1 MKSENLFLRVKT
13 RLRLFAGVTALLFF
27 ALPFAAAQPGTTK
40 KIDPATG
47 RTVDAAAQ
55 TQTAQAPAAAE
66 PVEVK
71 PVEVK
76 RVETLPPAP
85 VEAEEPIGADALK
98 ETQKEKEAAAPE
110 EKPVTAEPAPLK
122 TETTEAASKKTS
134 LPESAHGELFG
145 VEPAIDTLDGA
156 SLSTE
161 ESFEELSFST
171 PNGLTALTND
181 TEAEKVE
188 PADTAPTLLSK
199 EELDAA
205 APEAVIAETA
215 ESAKEEAKTSAEAP
229 AEAVTENPAPTEES
243 QAVAE
248 NAAPAEA
255 TEAVAENVA
264 PAEEITAESEVKIA
278 KEAPAPSAEAE
289 PSAETSAEAVAE
301 NTASAEKKSEEKT
314 EEKVAEQ
321 AVPIPSTETPE
332 EGAIEWAVSS
342 WASKRERIRAVQ
354 ELARQ
359 GRQTVTRTD
368 EPSMSIR
375 LARPE
380 SAVPN
385 NAAAS
390 NDEIKLDRQALLTT
404 APESIAAPRPAV
416 TPTPSTQTPNA
427 PQSAVRAESQPL
439 PTGITVG
446 PNDIAAKSAYTE
458 LPVGEGYI
466 AMVGANVQ
474 GKLIELGVP
483 KLDESGNPVL
493 DEKGNPVLSPLR
505 RGMKVKKGQV
515 LGRQFNREF
524 LARKIAAE
532 CQLVV
537 AEKESKKVL
546 EVEVAKSATLLAKA
560 SFDRAMAANEGMPSA
575 VSPQELDEKKYDWER
590 NYKSWEKS
598 KYDLDIKVDQV
609 EVSKAELLITEAQ
622 LEEREL
628 VSPIDGQ
635 IDEIKKNEG
644 EWLREGDEVFQVIR
658 LDKIQISAKFD
669 ATTIS
674 PEMIQGKPV
683 SVYVTKPGLPMQKL
697 DGSIVYARPIIEH
710 STLTAYA
717 EVPNTQDAAGNWLL
731 NPGMVVHLIVHP

>member
-1 MKSENLFLRVKT
+1 M
-13 RLRLFAGVTALLFF
+13 
-27 ALPFAAAQPGTTK
+27 
-40 KIDPATG
+40 
-47 RTVDAAAQ
+47 
-55 TQTAQAPAAAE
+55 
-66 PVEVK
+66 
-71 PVEVK
+71 
-76 RVETLPPAP
+76 
-85 VEAEEPIGADALK
+85 
-98 ETQKEKEAAAPE
+98 
-110 EKPVTAEPAPLK
+110 
-122 TETTEAASKKTS
+122 
-134 LPESAHGELFG
+134 
-145 VEPAIDTLDGA
+145 
-156 SLSTE
+156 
-161 ESFEELSFST
+161 
-171 PNGLTALTND
+171 
-181 TEAEKVE
+181 
-188 PADTAPTLLSK
+188 
-199 EELDAA
+199 
-205 APEAVIAETA
+205 
-215 ESAKEEAKTSAEAP
+215 
-229 AEAVTENPAPTEES
+229 
-243 QAVAE
+243 
-248 NAAPAEA
+248 
-255 TEAVAENVA
+255 
-264 PAEEITAESEVKIA
+264 
-278 KEAPAPSAEAE
+278 
-289 PSAETSAEAVAE
+289 
-301 NTASAEKKSEEKT
+301 
-314 EEKVAEQ
+314 AEQ
-321 AVPIPSTETPE
+321 AAPSPSATSPE

-342 WASKRERIRAVQ
+342 WISKRDRIHAVRALAGQGRKTVIRA
-354 ELARQ
+354 
-359 GRQTVTRTD
+359 D
-368 EPSMSIR
+368 EPSTSIR

-380 SAVPN
+380 SAAPN
-385 NAAAS
+385 DAAP
-390 NDEIKLDRQALLTT
+390 NEEVKLDRQSLLTDS
-404 APESIAAPRPAV
+404 PQSIASARPAAA
-416 TPTPSTQTPNA
+416 PSLSPPNA
-427 PQSAVRAESQPL
+427 QAPTTFESQPL
-439 PTGITVG
+439 PAGVAVG

-505 RGMKVKKGQV
+505 RGMKVKKGQI

-532 CQLVV
+532 RQLVV

-560 SFDRAMAANEGMPSA
+560 SYDRAMAANEKMPGAS
-575 VSPQELDEKKYDWER
+575 SPEEIDEKKYDWER

-598 KYDLDIKVDQV
+598 KYDLDIKVDEV

-683 SVYVTKPGLPMQKL
+683 SVYVTKPGLPTQKL
-697 DGSIVYARPIIEH
+697 EGSIIYARPIIEH